1 MTTHASKE
9 TVAAR
14 LAQLPYLPMENLW
27 ALWDQYF
34 DRRPGHHHRT
44 WLESRLAYK
53 IQEEAFGAMS
63 QSLKRRLEK
72 IGETGEVPNQKRCAE
87 NQLAPGATLI
97 REYNGIA
104 HQVKVLDDGRFEY
117 QAGAYKSLSAVAKA
131 ITGTAW
137 SGPAFFGLRQPAPK
151 RQGAMA

>member
-14 LAQLPYLPMENLW
+14 LAQLPYLPMENIW

-63 QSLKRRLEK
+63 SSLKRRLEK
-72 IGETGEVPNQKRCAE
+72 IGETGEVPNQKRRAE

-117 QAGAYKSLSAVAKA
+117 QARAYKSLSGVAKA

-151 RQGAMA
+151 RQGALA